1 MTRKDARAAAVQ
13 LLYECECHKDES
25 PATFYDFAQRQFEA
39 EFDAYTA
46 RLFYGVLEHC
56 AQLDELIVAH
66 SKNWRLDRINRV
78 SRVILRLAI
87 FEMLFDDEV
96 ETPVAI
102 NEAVELSKQFELGES
117 AAFINGVLG
126 GVARGR
132 QDA

>member
-13 LLYECECHKDES
+13 LLYEFEFHKDES

-66 SKNWRLDRINRV
+66 SKNWRLDRIN
-78 SRVILRLAI
+78 
-87 FEMLFDDEV
+87 
-96 ETPVAI
+96 
-102 NEAVELSKQFELGES
+102 LSL
-117 AAFINGVLG
+117 IHI
-126 GVARGR
+126 
-132 QDA
+132 